1 MCYNSFRSD
10 GGLHGGE
17 ELCSALLILATSIRI
32 SKMLLCSLPVIA
44 GVMLASSLEYTGT
57 ENALISTNSG
67 EEAIHRYFIFPNPLS
82 LSLFQ
87 ITLSCSVHNYTFWLP
102 E

>member
-1 MCYNSFRSD
+1 MEGKS
-10 GGLHGGE
+10 
-17 ELCSALLILATSIRI
+17 SAQH
-32 SKMLLCSLPVIA
+32 SLFWQRALGYRRCFSAVPFIA

-67 EEAIHRYFIFPNPLS
+67 EEATHCYFIFPNPLAR
-82 LSLFQ
+82 SLFQ
-87 ITLSCSVHNYTFWLP
+87 VTLSCSVHNYVFWLP